1 MDELGTAGT
10 DLFDSVTAKFELDAD
25 ELKILTM
32 AAKSADDLS
41 ALEGAREG
49 AEVMVPGSMG
59 QERVNPLF
67 AEIRATRAL
76 ISQLLARLKLPDD
89 VVAAG
94 AKSDFNSARARKA
107 AGTRWNH

>member
-1 MDELGTAGT
+1 MDELGTAGR

-25 ELKILTM
+25 ELKVLTM
-32 AAKSADDLS
+32 ASKSADDLS
-41 ALEGAREG
+41 ALEAAQAG

-76 ISQLLARLKLPDD
+76 VSQLLGRLKLPDEA
-89 VVAAG
+89 VAAA
-94 AKSDFNSARARKA
+94 AKSQFNSTRARKA
-107 AGTRWNH
+107 AGARWNH